1 MVKVIGAGL
10 GRTGTDSVKAAL
22 ELLGF
27 GPCHH
32 MKELFANP
40 SSIRG
45 WLDAATGRQ
54 TDWHQLLAGYG
65 SALDWPSAS
74 FWRELASAYP
84 HARVLLTVRDP
95 QRWYD
100 SVADTLYRTRYQSTA
115 EMPPALRARFEAT
128 PELQDQLALTE
139 RLIWQGLFAG
149 RFSDRDFAT
158 GAYQAHLAAVRD
170 AVPAPRLLEFE
181 VTQGWEPLCAFLEVE
196 VPDEPF
202 PWLNTSA
209 DYTQRS

>member
-1 MVKVIGAGL
+1 MLKVIGAGL

-22 ELLGF
+22 ERLGF

-32 MKELFANP
+32 MKDLFTNP

-45 WLDAATGRQ
+45 WLDAATGRP
-54 TDWHQLLAGYG
+54 TDWDQLLAGY
-65 SALDWPSAS
+65 SSTLDWPSAS
-74 FWRELASAYP
+74 FWRELADAYP
-84 HARVLLTVRDP
+84 QARVLLTVRDP

-100 SVADTLYRTRYQSTA
+100 SVADTLYRSRYQSVA
-115 EMPPALRARFEAT
+115 EMPPELRARFETT

-139 RLIWQGLFAG
+139 RLIWQGTFAG
-149 RFSDRDFAT
+149 RFLDRDFAI
-158 GAYQAHLAAVRD
+158 GAYEKHLAAVRD
-170 AVPAPRLLEFE
+170 AVPSSRLLEFE
-181 VTQGWEPLCAFLEVE
+181 VAQGWEPLCAFLDVE

-209 DYTQRS
+209 DYRQRS